1 MFVVLYMESDWTYLD
16 FLNAASQ
23 RLNMVPAA
31 KRVFNADG
39 TTPLSVI

>member
-1 MFVVLYMESDWTYLD
+1 MIIVLYMEPDWSYLD

-31 KRVFNADG
+31 KRGFNADG
-39 TTPLSVI
+39 TVV